1 MSAAV
6 ANSEIDVLIQDT
18 LILIHDQVIWISLWG
33 TALAISNVTF
43 LKASFSNKKSTTDL
57 YPLFNYQRNTGKCT
71 DYDVTITRVKV

>member
-6 ANSEIDVLIQDT
+6 AHSEIDVLIQDT

-43 LKASFSNKKSTTDL
+43 LIASFSNKKIYYRFISSFQL
-57 YPLFNYQRNTGKCT
+57 SKKYGKMH
-71 DYDVTITRVKV
+71 

>member
-6 ANSEIDVLIQDT
+6 AHSEIDVLIQDT
-18 LILIHDQVIWISLWG
+18 LIVIWISLWG

-43 LKASFSNKKSTTDL
+43 LIASFSNKKSTTDL

>member
-6 ANSEIDVLIQDT
+6 AHSEIDVLIQDT

-43 LKASFSNKKSTTDL
+43 LKASFSNKKIYYRFISSL
-57 YPLFNYQRNTGKCT
+57 QLSKKYGKMH
-71 DYDVTITRVKV
+71 